1 MPIYEYICPECAYEL
16 EILQTM
22 DENAPTCTE
31 CIKEYKVDDKVVS
44 VLKREMKRKMSNIA
58 PPVFRGSGFYATD
71 YKKKGF
77 SKPDKKVEKSK
88 GKENE
93 GNKKKQK

>member
-1 MPIYEYICPECAYEL
+1 MPIYEYICPTCGHEE
-16 EILQTM
+16 EVLQPV
-22 DENAPTCTE
+22 DAPSQKCHKESKGYFCNTE
-31 CIKEYKVDDKVVS
+31 MNKKISKSAVIFK
-44 VLKREMKRKMSNIA
+44 
-58 PPVFRGSGFYATD
+58 GSGFYSTD

-88 GKENE
+88 GKSNE

>member
-1 MPIYEYICPECAYEL
+1 MPIYEYICPTCGYE
-16 EILQTM
+16 EETLQKI
-22 DENAPTCTE
+22 DEPNINCSNESKGYFCNT
-31 CIKEYKVDDKVVS
+31 
-44 VLKREMKRKMSNIA
+44 EMKRKISNIA
-58 PPVFRGSGFYATD
+58 PPVFKGSGFYATD

-77 SKPDKKVEKSK
+77 SKPDKKKVEKSK

>member
-1 MPIYEYICPECAYEL
+1 MPIYEYICPGCAYEL
-16 EILQTM
+16 EILQKM
-22 DENAPTCTE
+22 DEDAPTCTK
-31 CIKEYKVDDKVVS
+31 CIEEYKKDDKVVS
-44 VLKREMKRKMSNIA
+44 EVHRQMKRKVSNIA
-58 PPVFRGSGFYATD
+58 PPVFKGSGFYATD

-88 GKENE
+88 GKKNE

>member
-1 MPIYEYICPECAYEL
+1 VPIYEYYCATCGKEIEVLQKMDDIPPICC
-16 EILQTM
+16 IDSKDKTM
-22 DENAPTCTE
+22 
-31 CIKEYKVDDKVVS
+31 S
-44 VLKREMKRKMSNIA
+44 GEMKRKISNIA
-58 PPVFRGSGFYATD
+58 PPVFKGSGFYATD

-88 GKENE
+88 GKKNE

>member
-1 MPIYEYICPECAYEL
+1 MPIYEYQCKVCGKEVELLQKMNDKPPICCIDPDDT
-16 EILQTM
+16 TM
-22 DENAPTCTE
+22 
-31 CIKEYKVDDKVVS
+31 S
-44 VLKREMKRKMSNIA
+44 GEMNRIISKSAVIFK
-58 PPVFRGSGFYATD
+58 GSGFYATD

-88 GKENE
+88 GKKNE

>member
-1 MPIYEYICPECAYEL
+1 MPIYENQCKVCGKEIEVLQKMNDKPPICCIDL
-16 EILQTM
+16 KDKTM
-22 DENAPTCTE
+22 
-31 CIKEYKVDDKVVS
+31 S
-44 VLKREMKRKMSNIA
+44 GEMKRKISNIA

-88 GKENE
+88 GKKNE
-93 GNKKKQK
+93 TNKKKQK

>member
-1 MPIYEYICPECAYEL
+1 MPIYEYQCKVCGK
-16 EILQTM
+16 EIEVLQTM
-22 DENAPTCTE
+22 NDKPPIC
-31 CIKEYKVDDKVVS
+31 CIDPKDKTMS
-44 VLKREMKRKMSNIA
+44 GQMKRKMSTIA
-58 PPVFRGSGFYATD
+58 PPVFKGSGFYATD

>member
-1 MPIYEYICPECAYEL
+1 MPIYEYYC
-16 EILQTM
+16 
-22 DENAPTCTE
+22 PTCGNE
-31 CIKEYKVDDKVVS
+31 DEVLQPINSPNIKCEVILGNDMSCNTMMEKKI
-44 VLKREMKRKMSNIA
+44 SNIA
-58 PPVFRGSGFYATD
+58 PPVFKGSGFYSTD

-88 GKENE
+88 GKSNE

>member
-44 VLKREMKRKMSNIA
+44 VLKREMKRKMSSIA

>member
-1 MPIYEYICPECAYEL
+1 MPIYEYYCPGCGYEL
-16 EILQTM
+16 EQLQGM
-22 DENAPTCTE
+22 DEDAPTCTE
-31 CIKEYKVDDKVVS
+31 CIKEHTVDDKVVS
-44 VLKREMKRKMSNIA
+44 VLKREMKRKVSNIA
-58 PPVFRGSGFYATD
+58 PPVFKGSGFYATD

-88 GKENE
+88 GKKNE

>member
-1 MPIYEYICPECAYEL
+1 MPIYEYYCTKCGHEEEL
-16 EILQTM
+16 LQPM
-22 DENAPTCTE
+22 NAEPPTCKICVELTE
-31 CIKEYKVDDKVVS
+31 YATHKH
-44 VLKREMKRKMSNIA
+44 LMQRKLSSIA
-58 PPVFRGSGFYATD
+58 PPIFKGSGFYSTD

-88 GKENE
+88 GKSNE